1 MIPLRKFWFPC
12 VVRSNIILSMGH
24 IEILFKEY
32 DTLRAE
38 QMVRTSAAY
47 QFISLGVTFTAA
59 MLALGTANHVD
70 IRFLAVAGVAVVV
83 LCMFATFTFR
93 DMYFVTARLQQIER
107 RINQIAREELGAKE
121 DLLEWESKWASRAT
135 GLLIRRMPK
144 S

>member
-93 DMYFVTARLQQIER
+93 DIDRKSTRL
-107 RINQIAREELGAKE
+107 NSSHA
-121 DLLEWESKWASRAT
+121 
-135 GLLIRRMPK
+135 
-144 S
+144 